1 MNIAIVGGSFN
12 PPHLCHLFI
21 VQYVLAAAKPDQ
33 VWLLPCYQHAFR
45 KVLAPFEH
53 RLAMCHLAIEAFRDD
68 RVKALPFERDRQG
81 TSWTIDTARY
91 VKHLYPHD
99 RFLWVIG
106 SDVLAELHR
115 WKNFEELR
123 QLVEFWVVPRA
134 GMLPAA
140 ARHLSQ
146 NQTGSEQAISSI
158 QRLIA
163 QAQALEQQGMLLPNI
178 SSSQIRER
186 IRQGLPIHHL
196 VSTSVAE
203 YITQH
208 QLYRE
213 PEQTR

>member
-12 PPHLCHLFI
+12 PPHLCHIFI
-21 VQYVLAAAKPDQ
+21 VQYILAVAKPAQ

-45 KVLAPFEH
+45 KTLALFEH
-53 RLAMCHLAIEAFRDD
+53 RLAMCALAVEAFRDE

-91 VKHLYPHD
+91 VKRLYPDD

-115 WKNFEELR
+115 WKNFDELQ
-123 QLVEFWVVPRA
+123 QLVDFWVVPRA
-134 GMLPAA
+134 GTPPSRGATRA
-140 ARHLSQ
+140 QA
-146 NQTGSEQAISSI
+146 GSEHAAVAI

-163 QAQALEQQGMLLPNI
+163 QAQELEQQGMFLPNI

-203 YITQH
+203 YIDHH
-208 QLYRE
+208 QLYRA
-213 PEQTR
+213 PEMAS

>member
-53 RLAMCHLAIEAFRDD
+53 RLAMCRLAIEAFRDE
-68 RVKALPFERDRQG
+68 RVNALPFERDRQG
-81 TSWTIDTARY
+81 TSWTIDTVRY
-91 VKHLYPHD
+91 VKHLYPTD

-106 SDVLAELHR
+106 SDVLTELHR
-115 WKNFEELR
+115 WKNIEEL
-123 QLVEFWVVPRA
+123 QELVDFWVVPRA
-134 GMLPAA
+134 GILPNKSFSSHGQGGADI
-140 ARHLSQ
+140 RI
-146 NQTGSEQAISSI
+146 AITI

-163 QAQALEQQGMLLPNI
+163 QTQELEQQGVFLPNI

-203 YITQH
+203 YIAQH
-208 QLYRE
+208 QLYRA
-213 PEQTR
+213 PDIT